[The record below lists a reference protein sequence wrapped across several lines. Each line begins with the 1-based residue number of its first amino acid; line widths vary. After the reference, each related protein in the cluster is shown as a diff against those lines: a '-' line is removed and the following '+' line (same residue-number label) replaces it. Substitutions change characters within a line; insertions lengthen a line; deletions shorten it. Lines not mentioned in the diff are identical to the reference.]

1 MVGKQRLLCNLPH
14 AVCAVWELLMMS
26 LCTLQVVILVEVLP
40 VSAMSLCA
48 ISWVPA
54 SMTVQTPKLMIKPLE
69 SSEPP
74 ATTHTKRSK
83 GLL

>member
-1 MVGKQRLLCNLPH
+1 MVRKQQLLYVLQQ
-14 AVCAVWELLMMS
+14 AVCAASELLMMR

-54 SMTVQTPKLMIKPLE
+54 CMTAQTPKLMIKPLV
-69 SSEPP
+69 SSQPP
-74 ATTHTKRSK
+74 AATH
-83 GLL
+83 

>member
-1 MVGKQRLLCNLPH
+1 MVRKQQLLYVLQQ
-14 AVCAVWELLMMS
+14 AVCAASELLMMR

-54 SMTVQTPKLMIKPLE
+54 CMTVQTPKLMIKPLV
-69 SSEPP
+69 SSQPP
-74 ATTHTKRSK
+74 AATH
-83 GLL
+83 